1 MRLKILLLAGAAVL
15 VLSILF
21 LINRFIF
28 SWGGLL
34 FSTVN
39 LCEYKSI
46 GVPTENAANKTLA
59 QFYQLHE
66 IAAVMKAKG
75 NYDINERASGGQ
87 GLVIS
92 RIFNGVNYNIIFDT
106 HKNVSEFNLNTY
118 NFRGYPSGTV
128 TGGEKCTTASY
139 SIEKKVY
146 QMIDDMPLNSAQRT
160 ELKENVRVI
169 NATNIRIT
177 F

>member
-1 MRLKILLLAGAAVL
+1 MVRKILPLAGAVVL

-34 FSTVN
+34 LSTVD
-39 LCEYKSI
+39 LCKYKSVA
-46 GVPTENAANKTLA
+46 VPTGNGTNQQLA
-59 QFYQLHE
+59 QSYQLHE

-75 NYDINERASGGQ
+75 NYEVNERASGGQ

-92 RIFNGVNYNIIFDT
+92 RTFNGVNYNIVFDT
-106 HKNVSEFNLNTY
+106 FKNVSEFNLNTY
-118 NFRGYPSGTV
+118 NFRGYSGGLV

-139 SIEKKVY
+139 RIEKKVY
-146 QMIDDMPLNSAQRT
+146 RMIDDMPLNSAQRT

-169 NATNIRIT
+169 NATNIRLT